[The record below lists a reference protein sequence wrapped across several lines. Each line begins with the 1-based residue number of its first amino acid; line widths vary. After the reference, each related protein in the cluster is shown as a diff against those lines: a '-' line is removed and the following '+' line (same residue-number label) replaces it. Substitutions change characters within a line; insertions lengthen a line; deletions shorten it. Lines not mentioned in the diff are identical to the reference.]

1 MSAKAMLT
9 PFFFNETN
17 ATLYLYL
24 LNEYSIPVIKIK
36 FVFVFVFFAGIVFEL
51 LVCRVAV
58 LVRPTHA
65 LNHLVCSS

>member
-9 PFFFNETN
+9 PFVLNETN

-36 FVFVFVFFAGIVFEL
+36 FVFVFVFLPVLCLSCWFAE
-51 LVCRVAV
+51 
-58 LVRPTHA
+58 
-65 LNHLVCSS
+65 